1 MVNEDW
7 HDASNSR
14 YEFRVWGPQSDA
26 QRRLASLADVTAEEH
41 VEDCYLLT
49 ADPATNIKIRR
60 NRLKIKRL
68 ASRRQGF
75 ERWVSGKPQLALDN
89 PVGQPDGRLGLGLAD
104 AIGQLGPG
112 GVHPLL
118 VTKHRRRF
126 RFGALR
132 AEITDLKVFG
142 RPGSLSTTAIEG
154 RNLRDLIR
162 FRSSLGLDPAPN
174 LAVHLAID
182 PRCEASR
189 VWPPVAAG

>member
-1 MVNEDW
+1 MVNDDW
-7 HDASNSR
+7 QELSNSR
-14 YEFRVWGPQSDA
+14 YEFRVWGAHTDA
-26 QRRLASLADVTAEEH
+26 QRRLVSLADAAAEEQ

-49 ADPATNIKIRR
+49 ADPTTNIKIRG

-75 ERWVSGKPQLALDN
+75 ERWVSGKPKGVQGD
-89 PVGQPDGRLGLGLAD
+89 QPGRPGETGLGLAET
-104 AIGQLGPG
+104 IRHLGPVG

-118 VTKHRRRF
+118 VAKHRRRF
-126 RFGALR
+126 RFGSLR

-162 FRSSLGLDPAPN
+162 LRSSLGLDPAPN

-182 PRCEASR
+182 PRCGER
-189 VWPPVAAG
+189 RIWPLVAAG